1 MVIGTQRSRQGAAA
15 IDEAAAGLH
24 ITDGHRHGVFGVF
37 IAHGD
42 RITHREGGV
51 CFSNACCGITT
62 SGHQWCFV
70 GARDG
75 DGDCFAITQRI
86 AVVVCGGNGVGK
98 NDRFTRFQEIKISGL
113 GVEAPIEDVGG

>member
-1 MVIGTQRSRQGAAA
+1 MVIGTQCSRQGAAA
-15 IDEAAAGLH
+15 IDEAAAESH
-24 ITDGHRHGVFGVF
+24 IAYRNRHGVFGVF

-42 RITHREGGV
+42 RLTHCEG
-51 CFSNACCGITT
+51 CICLSNACCGITT

-70 GARDG
+70 GARDR